1 MSDMSSG
8 GRLSRQDH
16 YHVPDHR
23 SWWDLFCT
31 LNQGMCGQG
40 AMTSWCTIQC
50 HQVVLVVE
58 LVEASTLYTL
68 SARKIMRSDNFKSY
82 RLVLPGTSPVSWPA
96 IFRLLV
102 TINTR

>member
-1 MSDMSSG
+1 MVHHPM
-8 GRLSRQDH
+8 
-16 YHVPDHR
+16 
-23 SWWDLFCT
+23 
-31 LNQGMCGQG
+31 
-40 AMTSWCTIQC
+40 

-58 LVEASTLYTL
+58 LVEASTLSTL

-82 RLVLPGTSPVSWPA
+82 RLVPRTSPEIHEIRQLQKLPFGTATNLSRDSWSA